1 MTSLTIN
8 AAVAANH
15 TKAQAFLQ
23 TFFKYLPYALKRR
36 ETMFNIDRKAKVRQS
51 HNNEQVKALYR
62 DFLGSPNSEKAH
74 HLLHTFYNDRKAELE
89 LTVKEIWGE
98 IKMSTM
104 IY

>member
-1 MTSLTIN
+1 
-8 AAVAANH
+8 
-15 TKAQAFLQ
+15 
-23 TFFKYLPYALKRR
+23 
-36 ETMFNIDRKAKVRQS
+36 MFGIDRAAKVRQS